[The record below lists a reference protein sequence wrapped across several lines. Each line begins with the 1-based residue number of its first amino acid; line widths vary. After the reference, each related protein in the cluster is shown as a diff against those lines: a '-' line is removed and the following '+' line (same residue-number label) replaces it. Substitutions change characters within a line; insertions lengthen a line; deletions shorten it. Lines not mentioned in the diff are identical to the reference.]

1 MADHE
6 AASVQSRRQAGLP
19 YVVAGLL
26 LTSLGGL
33 LGFLPFAH
41 LERWKSIVDFVQG
54 MLFGVA
60 MGLSIATGLLLR
72 KYLKD

>member
-1 MADHE
+1 MAGHD
-6 AASVQSRRQAGLP
+6 AASVQSRRQAALP
-19 YVVAGLL
+19 YVIAGLL

-33 LGFLPFAH
+33 LGFLSFAH
-41 LERWKSIVDFVQG
+41 LERWKPVVDFVQG

-60 MGLSIATGLLLR
+60 MGLSIATGLILR